1 MLALK
6 LGNSLS
12 GLGKTGENIYSL
24 AFNGTD
30 EYVSIDGF
38 TSEISTA
45 TGTISAWVKINT
57 TSSTGKIWECRV
69 SSSTDNLFNL
79 LYHAGTNQVR
89 FTYKAGG
96 TLRTAIFSDAIEGDG
111 KWHNIVGTWDTVADE
126 IKVYLD
132 GTLKDTTTGLGT
144 WAGTPTISDIGQS
157 TQNGNYFNGNIAQI
171 AIFDK
176 VVTPIADL
184 YVDRVQP
191 VDLIGMV
198 NLIGYW
204 KFDEG
209 SGTTA
214 LDSTSFGNNGTL
226 YNTPTWSTDVP
237 YKAN

>member
-6 LGNSLS
+6 LSNSLS

-30 EYVSIDGF
+30 EYVSIDGVANDIDI
-38 TSEISTA
+38 EK
-45 TGTISAWVKINT
+45 GTISVWVKINT

-96 TLRTAIFSDAIEGDG
+96 TLRTAVFSDAIENDG
-111 KWHNIVGTWDTVADE
+111 KWHNIVGTWDTDVDE

-132 GTLKDTTTGLGT
+132 GVLKDTTTGLGT
-144 WAGTPTISDIGQS
+144 WSGTPTISDIGQS
-157 TQNGNYFNGNIAQI
+157 TQNGNYFNGNIAQL
-171 AIFDK
+171 AIFDD
-176 VVTPIADL
+176 VIPITKL
-184 YVDRVQP
+184 FKTLVQP
-191 VDLIGMV
+191 FDLIGMGG
-198 NLIGYW
+198 LIGYW

-209 SGTTA
+209 SGITT
-214 LDSTSFGNNGTL
+214 LDSSMKGNTGTL

>member
-1 MLALK
+1 MLAIK
-6 LGNSLS
+6 LGNSIS
-12 GLGKTGENIYSL
+12 DLGKTGENIYSL

-30 EYVSIDGF
+30 EYVDVDGIANDLEV
-38 TSEISTA
+38 TK
-45 TGTISAWVKINT
+45 GTISVWVKINT
-57 TSSTGKIWECRV
+57 TSTTGKIWECRV

-96 TLRTAIFSDAIEGDG
+96 TLRTAIFSDAIEGDN
-111 KWHNIVGTWDTVADE
+111 KWHNIVGTWDTSADE

-132 GTLKDTTTGLGT
+132 GVLKDTTTGLGT

-157 TQNGNYFNGNIAQI
+157 TQDNAYFNGNVAQLGIFTEVIPIAQL
-171 AIFDK
+171 FK
-176 VVTPIADL
+176 TL
-184 YVDRVQP
+184 VQP
-191 VDLIGMV
+191 FDLIGMA

-214 LDSTSFGNNGTL
+214 LDSSMTGNNGEL
-226 YNTPTWSTDVP
+226 INTPTWSTDVP